1 MYWLNVISKP
11 GLLKLLVGKSADVKT
26 DALNWYHTAKAAE
39 WTCFNDVG
47 LEVPDADFVE
57 QLLVFNI
64 RQNRFRPIVLPVFS
78 RRTLYV
84 KALLDH
90 KTYERKEW
98 VNKWP

>member
-1 MYWLNVISKP
+1 MNVISKP
-11 GLLKLLVGKSADVKT
+11 GLLKRLAGKRADVKT
-26 DALNWYHTAKAAE
+26 DALNSYRTAKAAE
-39 WTCFNDVG
+39 WTCFNDVCI
-47 LEVPDADFVE
+47 EVPDADFVE

-64 RQNRFRPIVLPVFS
+64 RQNRFRLIVLPVFS

-90 KTYERKEW
+90 KTYGRKEW